1 MKETVWTLILHL
13 TRRQNQKLNILSTL
27 NKDMY
32 QLINYISLIFN
43 NLRAFCEVWFY
54 MFIWLT
60 VMIWFSVFLLIL
72 LATFLIRA
80 PSSVCFSVK
89 SEEGRRTIK
98 VGILSK
104 VLEISKML
112 LLIYRHLKYAS
123 HTLYTIKT
131 KITQMTYRSTKMTE
145 KGYQVR
151 I

>member
-1 MKETVWTLILHL
+1 MAYCNDLIQCLSSDIISHL
-13 TRRQNQKLNILSTL
+13 S
-27 NKDMY
+27 NKS
-32 QLINYISLIFN
+32 SL
-43 NLRAFCEVWFY
+43 L
-54 MFIWLT
+54 
-60 VMIWFSVFLLIL
+60 
-72 LATFLIRA
+72 
-80 PSSVCFSVK
+80 SVCFSVK

-104 VLEISKML
+104 VLEVSKVL

-123 HTLYTIKT
+123 HILYTIKT